1 MAKQLNV
8 NLAVKANTQQA
19 KTALE
24 ELNRSLSNILE
35 TKSITINDTSINNA
49 KQAAIDLKKHLDAAV
64 DVNTGKLDLS
74 KFSSSLTKAGQSLQ
88 TLHAN
93 LSKIGPEGQSAFLA
107 LSKSI
112 ASADASALTLGSRLG
127 GLLTTLKNTARW
139 QISSSILH
147 GFMGALQGAY
157 GYAQDLNESLN
168 NIRIVTGQ
176 STDQMA
182 KFAEQANRAAK
193 QLSTTTTSYTDAA
206 LIYYQQGLSGKA
218 VTDRVN
224 TTIKLANVS
233 RQSAEEVSSQM
244 TAIWNNFADGSKQLE
259 YYADVITKL
268 GASTAASSSEISEG
282 LQKFAAVADTVG
294 LSYEKASAALATVVA
309 ETRQSADVIGT
320 AFKTMFARFQGLE
333 LGETLEDGVTLNK
346 YSEAL
351 SKVGVQILDANGH
364 LKDMDSIL
372 DAVGEKWNTIGKEQ
386 QVALAET
393 VAGTRQYAQFMAIMN
408 NYDKIL
414 ANQDL
419 ATGAEGA
426 LQAQADIYAESWEAA
441 RDRVR
446 AALEQVYDQ
455 LINDKFFIGL
465 FNGAEKAVEA
475 ISDVIDGL
483 GGLKG
488 ILLLIGSIV
497 LNKYA
502 KEMPAFF
509 EKITQ
514 NIAILTGRAEQNRQS
529 MLAQNLQ
536 IINSMKGTS
545 SSQEVSAQID
555 TMSKVSN
562 MTLKL
567 AQNRQRL
574 SQAEIENYENK
585 IKEVQIYGEV
595 AAAIGKEVDLLN
607 KEKQAQRN
615 IVRNSMQN
623 ASTYGG
629 LGALANADGV
639 QEAVNTYLS
648 STNEQYN
655 KLQEARK
662 KVQDWIN
669 KAGPNSNTLPQ
680 LKQQLADID
689 RQLNNIKGKVTGRD
703 LLQGLEQSA
712 AELGKAENILSKI
725 GDKTKIWSD
734 QVEQLGKG
742 NIKVEDI
749 IQDMEK
755 YINIAE
761 QAGLDT
767 KNLKDTLDLFGQ
779 KKIPIQEVVD
789 VFKEF
794 ESTDLSALRG
804 KVEQFQEAIVAL
816 GGNTQALEVYIAK
829 IKEGASAEQALA
841 AAKDFLN
848 QKTDESITKTLQY
861 SEALGKL
868 AGAATQVVII
878 INAFKNIG
886 SIINNDDLT
895 DGEKMLQIATSATMI
910 LPTLINLFNLEKL
923 ANLSAAAARLFGI
936 KAITAENAA
945 HLASIPIKTAAGEA
959 GWIALGPLL
968 LFVGIAAGAIALI
981 YAIAKAIETPAE
993 KAKKAKKAAEE
1004 LNQAY
1009 EDTKQAADS
1018 LKSTMDSYDSVVKRL
1033 KECTEGTKEWH
1044 DALQDV
1050 QQATRD
1056 IMQQYPDLVKDMV
1069 IEYEHGIPI
1078 IKNLADIQE
1087 KIQEKAR
1094 TQQYEAILA
1103 NANATAAQNDLDI
1116 DKARK
1121 KVQAKVSSYKASDD
1135 AAMNATGDQLLNT
1148 ASVIFDQLANRTT
1161 EGIDDLLNSSGLFG
1175 EELENLRSVVAD
1187 LVNNIEEENR
1197 QIETAYEFIANDTI
1211 NSFAKTNSRYL
1222 KDYGNNKFNDAII
1235 QAQSKEL
1242 ARYIEKNGGDAQAG
1256 LGEYNFR
1263 RKTAFDNEVSRYLS
1277 QFSDE
1282 NRDTLMSILSGDLQ
1296 GIDIENLK
1304 KLKLTG
1310 NEEAAFASLY
1320 NLLNATDDF
1329 NAEKVQNYISSQFS
1343 LDKIYRGQIKDVNSL
1358 REAMANYNKELQG
1371 LSFGDIIEP
1380 QLFNTLSEQAKTY
1393 FSIMEDG
1400 TYKLTGSAEQL
1411 QDILFKEATAGFD
1424 KNLELYDELPN
1435 YIEES
1440 LSDDEKF
1447 ATAQARIGG
1456 LIDAKSV
1463 MVSNG
1468 QGGYNISNETEQIEA
1483 NAVAYATAAK
1493 SLEQL
1498 EYVKTRFSEHNVDF
1512 SIQVKAEHN
1521 ALQNLA
1527 SKYESCTDELK
1538 DFQHALTIGNKD
1550 LIDAAK
1556 KTLEYS
1562 IRVGELAE
1570 KHGLDAKQT
1579 EAYAKRLKNHLGPAM
1594 KEVGLSEDQIEKAAL
1609 SAAVAN
1615 QRLDRGIASLNS
1627 NLESY
1632 REKLVGAEGDLTGVN
1647 KNTFEWSNTMD
1658 DLKTDLADIL
1668 NMDESVLSDDF
1679 AESMFTNATN
1689 AENLKK
1695 ALEGDA
1701 TAIIALRTA
1710 AADQMIID
1718 IQTNLEEAGE
1728 HIEGFQGDWE
1738 RLKALM
1744 AETIETGDVDQSKVI
1759 NAFNDLIEKGHL
1771 TKEQIEAALAGLN
1784 VAADLEVVYNKGK
1797 VLVPNYVTY
1806 ETIEE
1811 LPNPYGTS
1819 PIYKKTTHTVPSDP
1833 VEVEGSI
1840 PTYKVKGTTSG
1851 GSTSTR
1857 TVNLPAANLGPGGVP
1872 NPTALME
1879 DVASGLSESQIQE
1892 KYTTP
1897 RTVTV
1902 TPKTGF
1908 VGLTTDNYDFNNI
1921 SEESYNDDDDKK
1933 GGGDKEHHYKEKL
1946 LKEEQHRYEDI
1957 RNELAS
1963 LQKSYERVAKAEEL
1977 LYGKEKF
1984 DSMRKRLKMLEDE
1997 EKIARKL
2004 LEANLGNNWEYYYNK
2019 VKNGEAITKDDIA
2032 NAGGYLGGDWDELTG
2047 QKGIAIQYQQTENG
2061 NEINKSENINI
2072 GAIFE
2077 AAGIKW
2083 DPKIID
2089 GFFENPEKIEDNIT
2103 KLEQKLYAGIDR
2115 TQEGYE
2121 EKEARI
2127 AAIIQAIRDVY
2138 ASTTTELQN
2147 MNEMIDENIEYEHK
2161 RQAIIDAFPK
2171 KHLELI
2177 TDELHRYDELNKT
2190 LEELNRQYEDL
2201 GKARERAWGK
2211 NKIQLLDQELKKLE
2225 QLQGTY
2231 EEYLETIFGENWKD
2245 VVKAL
2250 QSGSSVGSLLQSG
2263 IIGGTLS
2270 QDRQRL
2276 IGKQGNTFDYI
2287 FTDDQGHDQR
2297 YQEELDLE
2305 GLLGFAIEFD
2315 ASGNITNLDKIMSRF
2330 DEIENERKT
2339 KYDNETG
2346 IFQGENQYEDQQEAE
2361 KEKRRIEV
2369 AKERLEQYQDTI
2381 TAGIDNYEQWLD
2393 NQYEQQAK
2401 FYENFRYKIDLK
2413 IEISE
2418 RSLKRI
2424 EYAIKVLGDNIYK
2437 VPEIMQSWFD
2447 KRVGETMGEVT
2458 SQAGTWAQAFTDAQA
2473 AYAAGDIS
2481 QEDYVQTIKDAQDG
2495 LYGCIDALLEINEEM
2510 REYYKN
2516 VLSRVKE
2523 EMSRITNEMD
2533 HQLDTVQHLTNVLSL
2548 LGRDTDYEAIGK
2560 ILDAQLKMNENG
2572 YNVSKAQVEMY
2583 RDQVAKA
2590 EATLQELIMEGV
2602 SEDAQNEW
2610 KNAVLYPAKEALL
2623 EAEKEMQADFEAY
2636 LETVNAIYENKIN
2649 QIYQDSERRLAGLY
2663 GSFDE
2668 LNNAMERQ
2676 RALDDEYLTKTNQ
2689 IYETNVLIKKI
2700 AKDIDKTNNDSAKL
2714 KLKNFSAEIDGLQQK
2729 NKLSKSEL
2737 DIAKARYEVLQAE
2750 IALEDARNAK
2760 STVRLQRDNEGN
2772 YGYVY
2777 TADADNIAAAE
2788 DAVEGKRND
2797 LYNLVLGQ
2805 ANNYTEKIIQLTQ
2818 ERNAALKQLDLDY
2831 AEGRIADEDT
2841 YNRLKE
2847 DIVNKYN
2854 SLIEEDYESYY
2865 RALYWLDET
2874 AVTDHTEA
2882 WGTGFQD
2889 ILDAGE
2895 DFQSE
2900 TDQLMQETGS
2910 AIDWLNEIRDRATEE
2925 AKVGN
2930 GELEQQLKDLTDQ
2943 NDALAKK
2950 MQEEVIPQAGET
2962 LTKAQELTAE
2972 WARQYEEIM
2981 RLIDAYLALI
2991 DAMQKVLLE
3000 MSGLD
3005 ENIEDEF
3012 DMTKD
3017 YSREATEA
3025 FKNSGNQV
3033 TLEVIQALLDR
3044 QTKEE
3049 KLGGHNE
3056 NYFTNEQLL
3065 ELFMKAQETKDE
3077 ALLSFIED
3085 ILSNNATY
3093 TVDRLKELGISE
3105 AGYSLDAAKES
3116 VDFAAQAQDEAN
3128 DLTKEAVQAQVDNKD
3143 ATKDSAEQIENAT
3156 EDNADKNETTA
3167 TELAENTQQT
3177 AEELANTTQE
3187 TEEALVNSEQELM
3200 DQEQDLMED
3209 TTNEIEGTT
3218 ENLIS
3223 ALDRNANIVSSAVQM
3238 AAQTMAYSIM
3248 QAKTAELNAE
3258 NAARRAEAAAAS
3270 ISGATGL
3277 ASGGYTGAWGSHGKI
3292 AILHEKELVLNATD
3306 TENLLSA
3313 ISLLRD
3319 FSSAIDLRAAENS
3332 ISGGLNSPY
3341 YGGNAQSLEQEVTIH
3356 AEFPGVTNHNEIEE
3370 AFNNLVNR
3378 ASQYAHR
3385 Y

>member
-8 NLAVKANTQQA
+8 NLNIDAQTSKAKQA
-19 KTALE
+19 LT
-24 ELNRSLSNILE
+24 ELNKIL
-35 TKSITINDTSINNA
+35 TDIQTNRTITINDKSLEEA
-49 KQAAIDLKKHLDAAV
+49 KQAASDLKFHLSQATS
-64 DVNTGKLDLS
+64 VNTGKLNLGT
-74 KFSSSLTKAGQSLQ
+74 FSQSLKKAGQDLN
-88 TLHAN
+88 TLYN
-93 LSKIGPEGQSAFLA
+93 KLSTIGPEGQKAFLA
-107 LSKSI
+107 LSQSI
-112 ASADASALTLGSRLG
+112 VQADHASLTLGNRLSQLG
-127 GLLTTLKNTARW
+127 TTLANTARW

-147 GFMGALQGAY
+147 GFMGALQSAY
-157 GYAQDLNESLN
+157 GYAQDLNQSLN
-168 NIRIVTGQ
+168 NIRIVTGYT
-176 STDQMA
+176 TDQMA
-182 KFAEQANRAAK
+182 QFAEQANKAAK
-193 QLSTTTTSYTDAA
+193 ALSTSTTSYTDAA

-218 VTDRVN
+218 VTDRVE

-244 TAIWNNFADGSKQLE
+244 TAIWNNFADGSKNLE

-268 GASTAASSSEISEG
+268 GAATAASSSEISDG
-282 LQKFAAVADTVG
+282 IQKFAAVADTVG
-294 LSYEKASAALATVVA
+294 LSYEKATAALATVVA
-309 ETRQSADVIGT
+309 ETRQSADVVGT
-320 AFKTMFARFQGLE
+320 AFKTMFARFQGLQ

-346 YSEAL
+346 YSEAINT
-351 SKVGVQILDANGH
+351 VGVNILKANGD
-364 LKDMDSIL
+364 LKDMDTIL
-372 DAVGEKWNTIGKEQ
+372 DELGEKWNSIGQAQK
-386 QVALAET
+386 VALAET
-393 VAGTRQYAQFMAIMN
+393 VAGTRQYAQFMAIME

-419 ATGAEGA
+419 AAGAEGT
-426 LQAQADIYAESWEAA
+426 LQEQADIYAESWEAA
-441 RDRVR
+441 SKRVR
-446 AALEQVYDQ
+446 AAAQGIYQD
-455 LINDKFFIGL
+455 LINDKAFITAL
-465 FNGAEKAVEA
+465 NTLEKIISTVDGAIK
-475 ISDVIDGL
+475 GF
-483 GGLKG
+483 GGLKT
-488 ILLLIGSIV
+488 ILLAIGSIV
-497 LNKYA
+497 ATKYA
-502 KEMPAFF
+502 NEMPAILQKLVGNF
-509 EKITQ
+509 
-514 NIAILTGRAEQNRQS
+514 NVLTGAAEKNR
-529 MLAQNLQ
+529 LQ
-536 IINSMKGTS
+536 MIQDANAIIQKMNAADAGTKGF
-545 SSQEVSAQID
+545 QAEIGAMQLVSKMTTELEQKKHSL
-555 TMSKVSN
+555 SK
-562 MTLKL
+562 
-567 AQNRQRL
+567 
-574 SQAEIENYENK
+574 AEIENYELK
-585 IKEVQIYGEV
+585 IKEVQLYGQAAVAIGQEIDALERLKNEQQQKMRSTLYSKGNLGKVYSEDEQSQIKEAEQAFLKQKKAVADWQKELAKMKQDNPDYAETVSVLDDATAKMGQLENKLKDLKQNLGFTGSQLIKDFSEAAEKAGKMSAAYDEVTNKTKTWQQALKSTNPDLESIKGEV
-595 AAAIGKEVDLLN
+595 AEYVKSMEQAGFNMDKFKEQLNQAGSATELSDLLSILIDKD
-607 KEKQAQRN
+607 KEFAYQ
-615 IVRNSMQN
+615 
-623 ASTYGG
+623 TY
-629 LGALANADGV
+629 AADD
-639 QEAVNTYLS
+639 AV
-648 STNEQYN
+648 E
-655 KLQEARK
+655 
-662 KVQDWIN
+662 
-669 KAGPNSNTLPQ
+669 
-680 LKQQLADID
+680 
-689 RQLNNIKGKVTGRD
+689 NIKSD
-703 LLQGLEQSA
+703 LLTIGASQGDLDALEQTMRKFGVNSQQSA
-712 AELGKAENILSKI
+712 AAIEQLKKKYLGLQPHVISLSEAFTRLGGAAMALSSALNAIKNIGQIWHDENLSKGEKFLQI
-725 GDKTKIWSD
+725 LTSVGMLLPALNTLLDANTLKTLASSFSTQGLTAAMAAYKATTDSATTSTVAFSTVLKALPFGWIL
-734 QVEQLGKG
+734 VALG
-742 NIKVEDI
+742 
-749 IQDMEK
+749 
-755 YINIAE
+755 
-761 QAGLDT
+761 
-767 KNLKDTLDLFGQ
+767 
-779 KKIPIQEVVD
+779 
-789 VFKEF
+789 
-794 ESTDLSALRG
+794 
-804 KVEQFQEAIVAL
+804 AIVA
-816 GGNTQALEVYIAK
+816 
-829 IKEGASAEQALA
+829 
-841 AAKDFLN
+841 
-848 QKTDESITKTLQY
+848 
-861 SEALGKL
+861 
-868 AGAATQVVII
+868 
-878 INAFKNIG
+878 
-886 SIINNDDLT
+886 
-895 DGEKMLQIATSATMI
+895 
-910 LPTLINLFNLEKL
+910 
-923 ANLSAAAARLFGI
+923 
-936 KAITAENAA
+936 AIV
-945 HLASIPIKTAAGEA
+945 L
-959 GWIALGPLL
+959 
-968 LFVGIAAGAIALI
+968 
-981 YAIAKAIETPAE
+981 IAKAIETPTE
-993 KAKKAKKAAEE
+993 KLERLKKSVQELKDECDEAKKRAE
-1004 LNQAY
+1004 N
-1009 EDTKQAADS
+1009 
-1018 LKSTMDSYDSVVKRL
+1018 LKSTFDSYDSVLKTLESCTKGTIEWNNALEKVRKSTLDIIEQYPELVSDMKFEYINGVRIISNLDQIQKKAQQAANRLQLITLNADMRIAKQQNNINIDKTKEKYAKISSNEKLVNAVFDSVDYYGDAAFGFERLLNDLGDALPIADLKNLSIELQSLSQEAQKLDNAFNETSISIANSLLSNTNFTEKVDEYGLSDFSNQLGNTISVAAKNANEDYYNKAKQHISSEDKEAVLNEYLKLQGLSGTFAGISEGKFRYRDSQGEIQTKSIDAVEEAVASNRALSYVEQNIIPQITENVLNSFSTGLQNFSSNNRDLLTNLLSGQLSQIDVEQFKRL
-1033 KECTEGTKEWH
+1033 SLTE
-1044 DALQDV
+1044 
-1050 QQATRD
+1050 
-1056 IMQQYPDLVKDMV
+1056 
-1069 IEYEHGIPI
+1069 
-1078 IKNLADIQE
+1078 
-1087 KIQEKAR
+1087 
-1094 TQQYEAILA
+1094 
-1103 NANATAAQNDLDI
+1103 ND
-1116 DKARK
+1116 
-1121 KVQAKVSSYKASDD
+1121 AKV
-1135 AAMNATGDQLLNT
+1135 
-1148 ASVIFDQLANRTT
+1148 
-1161 EGIDDLLNSSGLFG
+1161 
-1175 EELENLRSVVAD
+1175 
-1187 LVNNIEEENR
+1187 
-1197 QIETAYEFIANDTI
+1197 
-1211 NSFAKTNSRYL
+1211 FA
-1222 KDYGNNKFNDAII
+1222 
-1235 QAQSKEL
+1235 E
-1242 ARYIEKNGGDAQAG
+1242 
-1256 LGEYNFR
+1256 
-1263 RKTAFDNEVSRYLS
+1263 
-1277 QFSDE
+1277 
-1282 NRDTLMSILSGDLQ
+1282 
-1296 GIDIENLK
+1296 
-1304 KLKLTG
+1304 
-1310 NEEAAFASLY
+1310 LY
-1320 NLLNATDDF
+1320 NLLNGTNF
-1329 NAEKVQNYISSQFS
+1329 NASNIEDYIKSIIT
-1343 LDKIYRGQIKDVNSL
+1343 LGDCYRAQIKDVGEIQQSIQDLDKAFGSL
-1358 REAMANYNKELQG
+1358 KIGDTVESLDG
-1371 LSFGDIIEP
+1371 LSDGME
-1380 QLFNTLSEQAKTY
+1380 SY
-1393 FSIMEDG
+1393 FIMMADG
-1400 TYKLTGSAEQL
+1400 TYKLIGYAEEFQEALFEQKAQQYKDNISVTQKYLNNIEDQLTDEEKWYTNMVRGVGQIGMGQYLKRDENGNFQIIDEASIHKTYEDSVMGYAMLASSLKQLDKVKGDYLSLGVDELTQTKALSASLQNIAQKYDTCTDDLKAYQTAL
-1411 QDILFKEATAGFD
+1411 QDNNKELIQATEQNLKFSIAIAQVAENSGFD
-1424 KNLELYDELPN
+1424 K
-1435 YIEES
+1435 
-1440 LSDDEKF
+1440 
-1447 ATAQARIGG
+1447 Q
-1456 LIDAKSV
+1456 
-1463 MVSNG
+1463 
-1468 QGGYNISNETEQIEA
+1468 
-1483 NAVAYATAAK
+1483 
-1493 SLEQL
+1493 
-1498 EYVKTRFSEHNVDF
+1498 
-1512 SIQVKAEHN
+1512 
-1521 ALQNLA
+1521 
-1527 SKYESCTDELK
+1527 
-1538 DFQHALTIGNKD
+1538 
-1550 LIDAAK
+1550 
-1556 KTLEYS
+1556 
-1562 IRVGELAE
+1562 
-1570 KHGLDAKQT
+1570 QT
-1579 EAYAKRLKNHLGPAM
+1579 EDYAKRLKNYIAKDLDG
-1594 KEVGLSEDQIEKAAL
+1594 KNFSNEQIEQITIASAL
-1609 SAAVAN
+1609 AN
-1615 QRLDRGIASLNS
+1615 QKLDRGLDSLNS
-1627 NLESY
+1627 QLETYKKNLI
-1632 REKLVGAEGDLTGVN
+1632 DVN
-1647 KNTFEWSNTMD
+1647 KNSFDWSNQMQAF
-1658 DLKTDLADIL
+1658 KTDLADIL
-1668 NMDESVLSDDF
+1668 DMDVSTITDEF
-1679 AESMFTNATN
+1679 AESLLTDADKADIFA
-1689 AENLKK
+1689 K
-1695 ALEGDA
+1695 AL
-1701 TAIIALRTA
+1701 
-1710 AADQMIID
+1710 
-1718 IQTNLEEAGE
+1718 
-1728 HIEGFQGDWE
+1728 
-1738 RLKALM
+1738 K
-1744 AETIETGDVDQSKVI
+1744 GDVD
-1759 NAFNDLIEKGHL
+1759 ALDDLQEK
-1771 TKEQIEAALAGLN
+1771 
-1784 VAADLEVVYNKGK
+1784 AADEIFLSSN
-1797 VLVPNYVTY
+1797 
-1806 ETIEE
+1806 I
-1811 LPNPYGTS
+1811 
-1819 PIYKKTTHTVPSDP
+1819 
-1833 VEVEGSI
+1833 
-1840 PTYKVKGTTSG
+1840 
-1851 GSTSTR
+1851 
-1857 TVNLPAANLGPGGVP
+1857 
-1872 NPTALME
+1872 E
-1879 DVASGLSESQIQE
+1879 DVANHFVDETTTMGDLWEYFKEYVGATLEAGDLDQSKLIDAFTQLINVGKYTREQIIGMLSGLHITAQLVFDPVTQTWSL
-1892 KYTTP
+1892 KTTDHS
-1897 RTVTV
+1897 
-1902 TPKTGF
+1902 
-1908 VGLTTDNYDFNNI
+1908 VGLAGPGASFQEWIASMAPNQDKYAGFTYDQLKVHDLLPEDPLEGLNEILDTKQRLIEQVAIRAFEPEI
-1921 SEESYNDDDDKK
+1921 KSHYKEPDETDDDDDDGTK
-1933 GGGDKEHHYKEKL
+1933 GPEHHYKEKL

-1957 RNELAS
+1957 RNELAA
-1963 LQKSYERVAKAEEL
+1963 LQTSYERVAKAEEL

-1997 EKIARKL
+1997 EKVARKL
-2004 LEANLGNNWEYYYNK
+2004 LEANLGKNWEYYYNK

-2346 IFQGENQYEDQQEAE
+2346 IFQGENQYLDQQEAE

-2381 TAGIDNYEQWLD
+2381 TAGIDNYEKWLD

-2636 LETVNAIYENKIN
+2636 LKTVNAIYENKIN

-2865 RALYWLDET
+2865 RALYWLDQT